1 MNIIRWAA
9 AAVTGLFVLMNLG
22 AAIDP
27 TQADWVRIASA
38 ALGIAG
44 AVAAVGLASNRAW
57 GRPAVIA
64 VGALNVCD
72 AAAALF
78 TGEPGVVAGVV
89 VGGLGVLLGVLAGT
103 TPRANAS
110 AA

>member
-44 AVAAVGLASNRAW
+44 AVAAVGLVPTGPGA
-57 GRPAVIA
+57 GRP
-64 VGALNVCD
+64 
-72 AAAALF
+72 
-78 TGEPGVVAGVV
+78 
-89 VGGLGVLLGVLAGT
+89 
-103 TPRANAS
+103 
-110 AA
+110 

>member
-27 TQADWVRIASA
+27 HSGRLGPDRQRRHSRIAE
-38 ALGIAG
+38 

-78 TGEPGVVAGVV
+78 TGEPGVVAGRRRRRPRRPARR
-89 VGGLGVLLGVLAGT
+89 VLRPV
-103 TPRANAS
+103 
-110 AA
+110 

>member
-72 AAAALF
+72 AVRRCSPTSRASSRASSSAGSPTQPGKGTAL
-78 TGEPGVVAGVV
+78 
-89 VGGLGVLLGVLAGT
+89 
-103 TPRANAS
+103 S
-110 AA
+110 